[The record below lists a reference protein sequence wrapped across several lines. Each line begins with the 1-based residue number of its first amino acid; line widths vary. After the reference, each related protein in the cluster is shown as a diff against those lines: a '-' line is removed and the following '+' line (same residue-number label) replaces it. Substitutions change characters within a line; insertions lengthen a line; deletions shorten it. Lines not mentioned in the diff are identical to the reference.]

1 MGTENNKATDDRKI
15 GEILIEEGLINE
27 TQLQEAYQ
35 AQSASPTYKPI
46 GQILVDQKLITQKQ
60 INYLLDCNYKRA
72 RLGDIL
78 VRSGVITQDLVDI
91 ALSKQKESGVRL
103 GEELVK
109 LNFISEEEMKQVLS
123 TQLNIPYVNLDD
135 MKIDRS
141 LVKLINKNYAL
152 HNHVVPI
159 AKQNDTMT
167 LAMADPTC
175 TWLVDELEAMTGL
188 AVNVVTSTSSAIKSA
203 FSRLYEQK
211 ELSDNGAEFEMI
223 EEESEKITE
232 SEPQKEFQTSKSA
245 DSLVSHIISQAIE
258 NSASDIHIE
267 SGPHRLNIRY
277 RIDGVLKES
286 HLGELQD
293 DIHKNQKEIISRT
306 KIMGKLDIAERRR
319 PQDGS
324 FRARIMKAGKPV
336 KIDFRIS
343 IIPGYFGENIVIRI
357 LDSRNAP
364 KSLDQL
370 GFSEK
375 ITNQLGQL
383 LKRNEG
389 LTLITG
395 PTGSGKST
403 TLYGALMSIYRPG
416 IKILTAEDPIEYVYD
431 NISQCQVDDK
441 IGNTFANYI
450 RAFLRQDPEVIM
462 VGEIR
467 DSETAQMALRAAQTG
482 HMVLSTLHTND
493 TYSSILRLFGLNV
506 DANLIASCLIGVLS
520 QRLIRQICP
529 HCKAEYN
536 PPDELL
542 KEFFSSDTP
551 KIKWYRGGKCSACNY
566 TGYLGRLAVSQ
577 LWSPSD
583 HDILLINKGNL
594 DELRES
600 SDKSTIFMI
609 EDVIRLLQ
617 EGKTNLEEA
626 IRTLPYSCI
635 FQFHKMAE
643 QYLQ

>member
-1 MGTENNKATDDRKI
+1 MNTENITTPRDRKI

-27 TQLQEAYQ
+27 TQLQDAYQ
-35 AQSASPTYKPI
+35 AQSTTRKYKPI
-46 GQILVDQKLITQKQ
+46 GQILVDQELITQKQ
-60 INYLLDCNYKRA
+60 INYLLDCNWKRA

-78 VRSGVITQDLVDI
+78 VRSGVITKDLVDI
-91 ALSKQKESGVRL
+91 ALSKQKESGIRL

-109 LNFISEEEMKQVLS
+109 QNFISEKVMKQVLC

-141 LVKLINKNYAL
+141 LIKLINKNYAL
-152 HNHVVPI
+152 HNHVVPV
-159 AKQNDTMT
+159 AKHCDTLT

-175 TWLVDELEAMTGL
+175 SWLVDELEAMTGL
-188 AVNVVTSTSSAIKSA
+188 AVSVITSTNSAIKSA
-203 FSRLYEQK
+203 FSRLYERK
-211 ELSDNGAEFEMI
+211 ELADTSTEFEMI
-223 EEESEKITE
+223 EEETDKIAETKPLNE
-232 SEPQKEFQTSKSA
+232 IETSKTA
-245 DSLVSHIISQAIE
+245 DSLVSHIINQSIK
-258 NSASDIHIE
+258 NGASDIHIE

-277 RIDGVLKES
+277 RIDGVLKEPF
-286 HLGELQD
+286 LGTLQD
-293 DIHKNQKEIISRT
+293 DINRNQKEIISRT

-357 LDSRNAP
+357 LDSRKAP
-364 KSLDQL
+364 KSLEQL

-375 ITNQLGQL
+375 ITNQLHQL

-389 LTLITG
+389 LILITG

-416 IKILTAEDPIEYVYD
+416 TKILTAEDPIEYVYD
-431 NISQCQVDDK
+431 NISQCQVDEK

-493 TYSSILRLFGLNV
+493 TYSSILRLSGLKV

-529 HCKAEYN
+529 HCKEEYN
-536 PPDELL
+536 PTDELL
-542 KEFFSSDTP
+542 KEFFSSGAP
-551 KIKWYRGGKCSACNY
+551 KIKWYRGGKCSSCNY
-566 TGYLGRLAVSQ
+566 TGYLGRLGVSQ

-583 HDILLINKGNL
+583 KDILLINKGL
-594 DELRES
+594 LEELRES
-600 SDKSTIFMI
+600 SDQSTIFMI
-609 EDVIRLLQ
+609 EDAMTLLK
-617 EGKTNLEEA
+617 EGKTNLEEL

-635 FQFHKMAE
+635 FQFHKLAE
-643 QYLQ
+643 HFL